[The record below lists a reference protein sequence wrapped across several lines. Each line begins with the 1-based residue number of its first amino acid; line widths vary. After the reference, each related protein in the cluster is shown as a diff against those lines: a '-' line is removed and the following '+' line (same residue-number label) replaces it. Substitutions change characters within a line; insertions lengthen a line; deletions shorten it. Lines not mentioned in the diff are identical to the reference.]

1 MSLIGQDISTQNNQI
16 EATPVFTPHLLTA
29 NDRAGTYPASY
40 YAATANASEPF
51 ARLKGAQSCDV
62 VVIGG
67 GFTGL
72 SSALHL
78 AERGFDVILLE
89 AHRVGWGA
97 SGRNGGQ
104 VGSGQRREQ
113 DDLEKMV
120 GRDDARKLWDIAEQS
135 KEIVKSLIARHDIA
149 CDWKPGILHADHR
162 ARFVPDTHAYTDK
175 LRTEYGYDQIRNVD
189 RDEMRAMLGT
199 EFYHGGALDMG
210 AGHLHPLNFALG
222 LADAA
227 RAAGARI
234 FEGAVVTSYENQAG
248 KVTVKTA
255 DGAIV
260 RANKLILGC
269 NGYLDGLEDRI
280 AKRVMP
286 INNFI
291 VATEPLGDDLAR
303 ELIRDDV
310 AVADSKFVINYYR
323 LSADKRLLFGGGENY
338 GYHFPKDI
346 KSFVSPHMLE
356 VYPQLRD
363 VRIDYGWGGTLAITM
378 NRMPLFDRI
387 GDNVFTATGYSG
399 HGVAMA
405 TLAGQIMAEAVAGT
419 MERFDVMAKVR
430 IPVFPGGK
438 ILRYPLLVA
447 AMLWYSLRDK
457 L

>member
-1 MSLIGQDISTQNNQI
+1 
-16 EATPVFTPHLLTA
+16 VFTPNLLTA
-29 NDRAGTYPASY
+29 NDKAGAYPASY
-40 YAATANASEPF
+40 YAATANATEPF
-51 ARLKGAQSCDV
+51 AKLEGDQTCDI

-78 AERGFDVILLE
+78 AERGFDVVLLE

-120 GRDDARKLWDIAEQS
+120 GRDDAKKLWDIAEQS
-135 KEIVKSLIARHDIA
+135 KDIVKSLIAKHDIK

-162 ARFVPDTHAYTDK
+162 ARFVSETHEYTEK
-175 LRTEYGYDQIRNVD
+175 LQSEYGYNEIRNVD
-189 RDEMRAMLGT
+189 RDEMREMLGSG
-199 EFYHGGALDMG
+199 FYHGGSLDMG
-210 AGHLHPLNFALG
+210 AGHIHPLNFALG
-222 LADAA
+222 IANAA

-234 FEGAVVTSYENQAG
+234 FEGAVVTSYENNAG
-248 KVTVKTA
+248 KVTVKTK
-255 DGAIV
+255 DGAV
-260 RANKLILGC
+260 VSANKLILGC
-269 NGYLDGLEDRI
+269 NGYLDALEDRV

-291 VATEPLGDDLAR
+291 IATEPLGDDLAR

-323 LSADKRLLFGGGENY
+323 LSADKRMLFGGGETY
-338 GYHFPKDI
+338 GYTFPKDI
-346 KSFVSPHMLE
+346 KSFVAPHMLE
-356 VYPQLRD
+356 VYPQLKD
-363 VRIDYGWGGTLAITM
+363 IKINYGWGGTLAITM
-378 NRMPLFDRI
+378 NRMPFFRKVE
-387 GDNVFTATGYSG
+387 DNIFTATGYSG

-405 TLAGQIMAEAVAGT
+405 TLAGQIMADAVAGT
-419 MERFDVMAKVR
+419 MERFDVMSNLK

-438 ILRYPLLVA
+438 ALRFPLLVA
-447 AMLWYSLRDK
+447 AMLWYSIRDK

>member
-1 MSLIGQDISTQNNQI
+1 M
-16 EATPVFTPHLLTA
+16 FTPNLLTA
-29 NDRAGTYPASY
+29 NDRAGQYPDSY
-40 YAATANASEPF
+40 YAATANATAPF
-51 ARLKGAQSCDV
+51 AKLEGDQTCDIV
-62 VVIGG
+62 IIGG

-78 AERGFDVILLE
+78 AERGYDVILLE

-113 DDLEKMV
+113 DELEQMV
-120 GRDDARKLWDIAEQS
+120 GRDDAHKLWDIAEES
-135 KEIVKSLIARHDIA
+135 KDVVKALIAKHNIQ

-162 ARFVPDTHAYTDK
+162 ARFVEHSRAYAEK
-175 LRTEYGYDQIRNVD
+175 LQTEYGYEDIRFVD

-199 EFYHGGALDMG
+199 EFYHGGSLDMG

-227 RAAGARI
+227 RNAGARI

-248 KVTVKTA
+248 KVTLKTK
-255 DGAIV
+255 DGGV
-260 RANKLILGC
+260 VSANKLILGC
-269 NGYLDGLEDRI
+269 NGYLDALDDRV

-286 INNFI
+286 INNFVI
-291 VATEPLGDDLAR
+291 ATEPLGDDLAR

-323 LSADKRLLFGGGENY
+323 LSADKRMLFGGGETY
-338 GYHFPKDI
+338 GYYFPRDI
-346 KSFVSPHMLE
+346 KAFVSPHMLE
-356 VYPQLRD
+356 VYPQLKD
-363 VRIDYGWGGTLAITM
+363 VKIDYGWGGTLAITM
-378 NRMPLFDRI
+378 NRMPFFEKI
-387 GDNVFTATGYSG
+387 EDNIFTASGYSG

-405 TLAGQIMAEAVAGT
+405 TLAGQIMADAVSGT
-419 MERFDVMAKVR
+419 MERFDVMANIKT
-430 IPVFPGGK
+430 PVFPGGK
-438 ILRYPLLVA
+438 MLRFPMLVA
-447 AMLWYSLRDK
+447 AMLWYSIRDK

>member
-1 MSLIGQDISTQNNQI
+1 M
-16 EATPVFTPHLLTA
+16 FTPNLLTA
-29 NDRAGTYPASY
+29 NDTAGAYPASY
-40 YAATANASEPF
+40 YAATANATEPF
-51 ARLKGAQSCDV
+51 AKLEGDQTCDI

-78 AERGFDVILLE
+78 AERGFNVILLE

-120 GRDDARKLWDIAEQS
+120 GRDDAKKLWDIAEQS
-135 KEIVKSLIARHDIA
+135 KDIVKSLIAKHNID

-162 ARFVPDTHAYTDK
+162 ARFVPDTHAYSEK
-175 LRTEYGYDQIRNVD
+175 LRDEYGYQDIRNVD
-189 RDEMRAMLGT
+189 RDEMHEMLGT
-199 EFYHGGALDMG
+199 TFYHGGSLDMG
-210 AGHLHPLNFALG
+210 AGHIHPLNFALG
-222 LADAA
+222 IANAA

-248 KVTVKTA
+248 KVTVKTK
-255 DGAIV
+255 DGAV
-260 RANKLILGC
+260 VSANKLILGC
-269 NGYLDGLEDRI
+269 NGYLDGLEDRV

-303 ELIRDDV
+303 DLIRDDV

-323 LSADKRLLFGGGENY
+323 LSADKRMLFGGGETY
-338 GYHFPKDI
+338 GYNFPKDI
-346 KSFVSPHMLE
+346 KSFVSPHMIE
-356 VYPQLRD
+356 VYPQLKD
-363 VRIDYGWGGTLAITM
+363 VKIDYGWGGTLAITM
-378 NRMPLFDRI
+378 NRMPFFRKI
-387 GDNVFTATGYSG
+387 ENNIFTATGYSG

-405 TLAGQIMAEAVAGT
+405 TLAGQIMADAVAGT
-419 MERFDVMAKVR
+419 MERFDVMSSLK

-438 ILRYPLLVA
+438 ALRFPLLVA
-447 AMLWYSLRDK
+447 AMVWFSIRDR

>member
-1 MSLIGQDISTQNNQI
+1 MFAPN
-16 EATPVFTPHLLTA
+16 LLTA
-29 NDRAGTYPASY
+29 NDRPGHYPASY
-40 YAATANASEPF
+40 YAATANAIAPF
-51 ARLKGAQSCDV
+51 NKCEGDHTCDI

-78 AERGFDVILLE
+78 AERGYDVILLE

-120 GRDDARKLWDIAEQS
+120 GRDDAKKLWDIAEES
-135 KEIVKSLIARHDIA
+135 KDIVKALITKHNIQ
-149 CDWKPGILHADHR
+149 CDWKSGILHADHR
-162 ARFVPDTHAYTDK
+162 ARFVEPSHAYVEK
-175 LRTEYGYDQIRNVD
+175 LQTEYGYEHIRSVD
-189 RDEMRAMLGT
+189 RAEMHEMLGT
-199 EFYHGGALDMG
+199 EFYHGGSLDMG
-210 AGHLHPLNFALG
+210 AGHIHPLNFALG

-227 RAAGARI
+227 RGAGARI
-234 FEGAVVTSYENQAG
+234 FEEAVVTGYESQGG
-248 KVTVKTA
+248 KVTVKTS
-255 DGAIV
+255 DGAVV

-269 NGYLDGLEDRI
+269 NGYLDGLEDRV

-286 INNFI
+286 INNFVI
-291 VATEPLGDDLAR
+291 ATEPLGDDLAR

-323 LSADKRLLFGGGENY
+323 LSADKRMLFGGGETY
-338 GYHFPKDI
+338 GYRFPHDI
-346 KSFVSPHMLE
+346 KAFVSPHMLE
-356 VYPQLRD
+356 VYPQLKD

-378 NRMPLFDRI
+378 NRMPLFARL
-387 GDNVFTATGYSG
+387 DNNIFTATGYSG

-405 TLAGQIMAEAVAGT
+405 TLAGQIMADAVVGT
-419 MERFDVMAKVR
+419 IERFDVMSNIK

-438 ILRYPLLVA
+438 TFRFPMLVA
-447 AMLWYSLRDK
+447 AMLWYSIRDK
-457 L
+457 I

>member
-1 MSLIGQDISTQNNQI
+1 M
-16 EATPVFTPHLLTA
+16 FTPNLLTA
-29 NDRAGTYPASY
+29 NDRPGQYPDSY
-40 YAATANASEPF
+40 YAATANAIASF
-51 ARLKGAQSCDV
+51 AKLEGDQTCDIV
-62 VVIGG
+62 IIGG

-78 AERGFDVILLE
+78 AERGYDVILLE

-113 DDLEKMV
+113 DELEQMV
-120 GRDDARKLWDIAEQS
+120 GRDDAHKLWDIAEES
-135 KEIVKSLIARHDIA
+135 KDVVKALIAKHNIQ

-162 ARFVPDTHAYTDK
+162 ARFVEHSRAYAEK
-175 LRTEYGYDQIRNVD
+175 LQTEYGYEDIRFVD

-199 EFYHGGALDMG
+199 EFYHGGSLDTG

-227 RAAGARI
+227 RNAGARI

-248 KVTVKTA
+248 KVTVKTK
-255 DGAIV
+255 DGSV
-260 RANKLILGC
+260 VSANKLILGC
-269 NGYLDGLEDRI
+269 NGYLDALDDRV

-286 INNFI
+286 INNFVI
-291 VATEPLGDDLAR
+291 ATEPLGDDLAR

-323 LSADKRLLFGGGENY
+323 LSADKRMLFGGGETY
-338 GYHFPKDI
+338 GYNFPRDI
-346 KSFVSPHMLE
+346 KAFVSPHMLE
-356 VYPQLRD
+356 VYPQLKD
-363 VRIDYGWGGTLAITM
+363 VKIDYGWGGTLAITM
-378 NRMPLFDRI
+378 NRMPFFEKI
-387 GDNVFTATGYSG
+387 EDNIFTASGYSG

-405 TLAGQIMAEAVAGT
+405 TLAGQIMADAVSGT
-419 MERFDVMAKVR
+419 MERFNVMANIKT
-430 IPVFPGGK
+430 PVFPGGK
-438 ILRYPLLVA
+438 MLRFPMLVA

>member
-1 MSLIGQDISTQNNQI
+1 M
-16 EATPVFTPHLLTA
+16 FTPNLLTA
-29 NDRAGTYPASY
+29 NDRPGHYPDSY
-40 YAATANASEPF
+40 YAATANATAPF
-51 ARLKGAQSCDV
+51 AKLEGDHSCDI

-78 AERGFDVILLE
+78 AERGYDVMLLE

-113 DDLEKMV
+113 DELEKMV
-120 GRDDARKLWDIAEQS
+120 GRDDARKLWDIAEES
-135 KEIVKSLIARHDIA
+135 KDIVKALIAKYDIQ

-162 ARFVPDTHAYTDK
+162 ARFVEHTHAYAEK
-175 LRTEYGYDQIRNVD
+175 LQTEYGYADIRAVD
-189 RDEMRAMLGT
+189 RAEMRDMLGT
-199 EFYHGGALDMG
+199 KFYHGGSLDMG

-234 FEGAVVTSYENQAG
+234 FEETVVTSYESQAG
-248 KVTVKTA
+248 KVTVKTR
-255 DGAIV
+255 DGANV
-260 RANKLILGC
+260 SANKLILGC
-269 NGYLDGLEDRI
+269 NGYLDTLEDRV

-286 INNFI
+286 INNFVI
-291 VATEPLGDDLAR
+291 ATEPLGDDLAR

-323 LSADKRLLFGGGENY
+323 LSADKRMLFGGGETY
-338 GYHFPKDI
+338 GYTFPKDI
-346 KSFVSPHMLE
+346 KAFVSPHMLE
-356 VYPQLRD
+356 VYPQLKD
-363 VRIDYGWGGTLAITM
+363 IKIDYGWGGTLAITM
-378 NRMPLFDRI
+378 NRMPFFAKVDE
-387 GDNVFTATGYSG
+387 NVFTATGYSG

-405 TLAGQIMAEAVAGT
+405 TLSGQIMADAVVGT
-419 MERFDVMAKVR
+419 MERFDVMAGIKT
-430 IPVFPGGK
+430 PVFPGGK
-438 ILRYPLLVA
+438 MLRFPMLVA
-447 AMLWYSLRDK
+447 AMLWYSIRDK

>member
-1 MSLIGQDISTQNNQI
+1 M
-16 EATPVFTPHLLTA
+16 FTPNLLTA
-29 NDRAGTYPASY
+29 NDRAGQYPDSY
-40 YAATANASEPF
+40 YAATANATAPF
-51 ARLKGAQSCDV
+51 AKLEGDQTCDIV
-62 VVIGG
+62 IIGG

-78 AERGFDVILLE
+78 AERGYDVILLE

-113 DDLEKMV
+113 DELEQMV
-120 GRDDARKLWDIAEQS
+120 GRDDAHKLWGIAEES
-135 KEIVKSLIARHDIA
+135 KDVVKALIAKHNIQ

-162 ARFVPDTHAYTDK
+162 ARFVEHSRAYAEK
-175 LRTEYGYDQIRNVD
+175 LQTEYGYEDIRFVD

-199 EFYHGGALDMG
+199 EFYHGGSLDMG

-227 RAAGARI
+227 RHAGARI

-248 KVTVKTA
+248 KVTVKTK
-255 DGAIV
+255 DGGV
-260 RANKLILGC
+260 VSANKLILGC
-269 NGYLDGLEDRI
+269 NGYLDALDDRV

-286 INNFI
+286 INNFVI
-291 VATEPLGDDLAR
+291 ATEPLGDDLAR

-323 LSADKRLLFGGGENY
+323 LSADKRMLFGGGETY
-338 GYHFPKDI
+338 GYNFPRDI
-346 KSFVSPHMLE
+346 KAFVSPHMLE
-356 VYPQLRD
+356 VYPQLKD
-363 VRIDYGWGGTLAITM
+363 VKIDYGWGGTLAITM
-378 NRMPLFDRI
+378 NRMPFFEKI
-387 GDNVFTATGYSG
+387 EDNIFTASGYSG

-405 TLAGQIMAEAVAGT
+405 TLAGQIMADAVSGT
-419 MERFDVMAKVR
+419 MERFDVMANIKT
-430 IPVFPGGK
+430 PVFPGGK
-438 ILRYPLLVA
+438 MLRFPMLVA
-447 AMLWYSLRDK
+447 AMLWYSIRDK

>member
-1 MSLIGQDISTQNNQI
+1 M
-16 EATPVFTPHLLTA
+16 FTPNLLTA
-29 NDRAGTYPASY
+29 NDRDGTYPASY
-40 YAATANASEPF
+40 YAATANATDPF
-51 ARLKGAQSCDV
+51 AKLEGDQTCDI

-78 AERGFDVILLE
+78 AERGFDVIVLE

-135 KEIVKSLIARHDIA
+135 KDIVKSLISKHDIK

-162 ARFVPDTHAYTDK
+162 ARFVPETHEYVEK
-175 LRTEYGYDQIRNVD
+175 LQSEYGYDQIRAVD
-189 RDEMRAMLGT
+189 RDEMHAMLGS
-199 EFYHGGALDMG
+199 EFYHGGSLDMG
-210 AGHLHPLNFALG
+210 AGHIHPLNFALG
-222 LADAA
+222 IADAA

-234 FEGAVVTSYENQAG
+234 FENSVVTSYESQAG
-248 KVTVKTA
+248 KVTVKTR
-255 DGAIV
+255 DGGV
-260 RANKLILGC
+260 VGANKLILGC
-269 NGYLDGLEDRI
+269 NGYLDALDDRV

-291 VATEPLGDDLAR
+291 IATEPLGDDLAR

-323 LSADKRLLFGGGENY
+323 LSADKRMLFGGGETY
-338 GYHFPKDI
+338 GYTFPKDI
-346 KSFVSPHMLE
+346 KSFVAPHMLE
-356 VYPQLRD
+356 VYPQLKD
-363 VRIDYGWGGTLAITM
+363 VKIDYGWGGTLAITM
-378 NRMPLFDRI
+378 NRMPFFSRI
-387 GDNVFTATGYSG
+387 EDNIFTASGYSG

-405 TLAGQIMAEAVAGT
+405 TLAGQIMADAVGGT
-419 MERFDVMAKVR
+419 MERFDVMANIKT
-430 IPVFPGGK
+430 PVFPGGK
-438 ILRYPLLVA
+438 ALRFPMLVA
-447 AMLWYSLRDK
+447 AMLWYSIRDK